1 MGTSAKRTYDAHPF
15 SDGPTETVEDTTPAQ
30 PTITGTIA
38 NAVECEYMV
47 YGTFREHFDG
57 MDVQRDYAGTH
68 MYVPTRSGQ
77 IVKITIDVLDQREL
91 EAYLASKAP

>member
-1 MGTSAKRTYDAHPF
+1 MATSTKRTYDAHPF
-15 SDGPTETVEDTTPAQ
+15 SDGPAVVETVEEAPQ

-77 IVKITIDVLDQREL
+77 VVKITVDVLD
-91 EAYLASKAP
+91 